1 MITVRLLKFAGPKRH
16 SVVGIFDETAAAE
29 VLVYPEAGQLIMV
42 SGLHGYGTKLYPRSL
57 DELASDVLSALEE
70 NGYGETT
77 ETIEGETFNDIEE
90 AISYIQDV
98 VLAEL
103 EEISKGF
110 VAELDS
116 SIADAKQELEE
127 LKDKRKK
134 PSYSS
139 ISLVGRFNETGKQE

>member
-1 MITVRLLKFAGPKRH
+1 MITVQTRKFEGPQRH
-16 SVVGIFDETAAAE
+16 SVIRLSDGTNAVE
-29 VLVYPEAGQLIMV
+29 VLVYQEAGQLLRV

-57 DELASDVLSALEE
+57 NELTSDILSAFEE

-77 ETIEGETFNDIEE
+77 ETIKGETFDDIEE

-98 VLAEL
+98 VLVEL
-103 EEISKGF
+103 DELVKLL
-110 VAELDS
+110 VADLDS

-134 PSYSS
+134 TFLFINRFSGS
-139 ISLVGRFNETGKQE
+139 I

>member
-16 SVVGIFDETAAAE
+16 SVIGLFDGTNAAE
-29 VLVYPEAGQLIMV
+29 VLVYPEAGQLLRV

-57 DELASDVLSALEE
+57 DELVSDVLSALEE

-103 EEISKGF
+103 DEISKGL

-116 SIADAKQELEE
+116 SITDVKQELEE

-134 PSYSS
+134 TFLFINKFSGS
-139 ISLVGRFNETGKQE
+139 I

>member
-1 MITVRLLKFAGPKRH
+1 M
-16 SVVGIFDETAAAE
+16 
-29 VLVYPEAGQLIMV
+29 
-42 SGLHGYGTKLYPRSL
+42 
-57 DELASDVLSALEE
+57 ASDVLSALEE

-103 EEISKGF
+103 EEISKGL

-134 PSYSS
+134 TFLF
-139 ISLVGRFNETGKQE
+139 INKFRGRSNETGKQE

>member
-16 SVVGIFDETAAAE
+16 SVIGLFDGTNAAE
-29 VLVYPEAGQLIMV
+29 VLVYPEAGQLLRV
-42 SGLHGYGTKLYPRSL
+42 SGLHGYGTELYPRSL

-77 ETIEGETFNDIEE
+77 ETIEGETFDDMEE
-90 AISYIQDV
+90 AISYIKDV
-98 VLAEL
+98 VLVEL
-103 EEISKGF
+103 DEVSKDL
-110 VAELDS
+110 VADLDS

-134 PSYSS
+134 TFLFINKFSGS
-139 ISLVGRFNETGKQE
+139 I

>member
-1 MITVRLLKFAGPKRH
+1 MITVRLLKFTSPKRH
-16 SVVGIFDETAAAE
+16 SIVRLFDETAAAE
-29 VLVYPEAGQLIMV
+29 VLIYSEVGQLLRV
-42 SGLHGYGTKLYPRSL
+42 SGLHGYGTALYPRSL
-57 DELASDVLSALEE
+57 DELASDVLSTLEE

-77 ETIEGETFNDIEE
+77 ETIKGETFNDIEE

-103 EEISKGF
+103 EEISKGL

-116 SIADAKQELEE
+116 SIADAKTKLEE

-134 PSYSS
+134 TFLFINKFSGS
-139 ISLVGRFNETGKQE
+139 I

>member
-16 SVVGIFDETAAAE
+16 SVIGLFDETAAAE
-29 VLVYPEAGQLIMV
+29 VLVYPEAGQLLRV
-42 SGLHGYGTKLYPRSL
+42 SGLHGYGTALYPRSL
-57 DELASDVLSALEE
+57 NELASDVLSALEE

-103 EEISKGF
+103 DEISKGL

-116 SIADAKQELEE
+116 SITDVKQELEE

-134 PSYSS
+134 TFLFINKFSGS
-139 ISLVGRFNETGKQE
+139 I

>member
-16 SVVGIFDETAAAE
+16 SVIGLFDGTNAAE
-29 VLVYPEAGQLIMV
+29 VLVYPEDGQLLRV

-57 DELASDVLSALEE
+57 NELASDVLSALEE

-77 ETIEGETFNDIEE
+77 ETIEGETFDDMKE
-90 AISYIQDV
+90 AISYIKDV
-98 VLAEL
+98 VLVEL
-103 EEISKGF
+103 DEVSKDL
-110 VAELDS
+110 VADLDS

-134 PSYSS
+134 TFLFINKFSGA
-139 ISLVGRFNETGKQE
+139 I